1 MSDLETRIYELEAKV
16 AFQDETIDILNDEI
30 REHQKII
37 AIIQRQ
43 TQLLAEKIKEV
54 QNSPNG
60 DAPLVEP
67 PPPHY

>member
-54 QNSPNG
+54 QNSPSG
-60 DAPLVEP
+60 DAPLIEP

>member
-37 AIIQRQ
+37 SIIQRQ

>member
-54 QNSPNG
+54 QNSPNSDG
-60 DAPLVEP
+60 PLVEP